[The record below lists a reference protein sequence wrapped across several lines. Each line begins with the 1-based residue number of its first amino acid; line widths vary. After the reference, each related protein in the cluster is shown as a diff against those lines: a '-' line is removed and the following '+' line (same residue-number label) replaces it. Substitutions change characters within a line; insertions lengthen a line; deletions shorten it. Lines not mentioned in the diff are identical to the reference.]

1 MGKNVV
7 PWMNDTAIIMQ
18 GMRGN
23 YKQIVVA
30 KMGITAKRKRKAD
43 LRMDDR
49 AKVPLPLSPIQ

>member
-1 MGKNVV
+1 M

-18 GMRGN
+18 GMWGN

-30 KMGITAKRKRKAD
+30 KMEITVKRKRKAD

-49 AKVPLPLSPIQ
+49 AKIPLPLSTIQ